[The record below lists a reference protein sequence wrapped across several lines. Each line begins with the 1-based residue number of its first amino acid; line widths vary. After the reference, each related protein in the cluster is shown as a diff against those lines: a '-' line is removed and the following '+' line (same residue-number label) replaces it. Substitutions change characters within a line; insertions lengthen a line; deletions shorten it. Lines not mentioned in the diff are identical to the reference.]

1 MSGLDLA
8 AALQRLRPALPVMI
22 TSGYVSDDLLARA
35 AAQGVRHV
43 MLKEY
48 TLERL
53 VPLVQQLLASE
64 TETRVA
70 GSSQTQPCDSTD
82 SRAPLSG

>member
-1 MSGLDLA
+1 
-8 AALQRLRPALPVMI
+8 VI
-22 TSGYVSDDLLARA
+22 TSGYVSDDLLVWA

-48 TLERL
+48 TLEQL

-64 TETRVA
+64 TEARVA
-70 GSSQTQPCDSTD
+70 GSSQTQPSGSTD
-82 SRAPLSG
+82 PRAPLSG